1 MEPQA
6 STRRRHLA
14 GPLLLAVIVFL
25 LDQSAKA
32 MVQETL
38 GPWDKVTVIPGFF
51 NLVHVLNKGAAFGI
65 FNEAGSSWQTLF
77 FIGATLLAVCL
88 IGYILL
94 STNRRDRLFLLGF
107 GAILGGALGNLA
119 DRVRLGM
126 VVDYLDFYLGSF
138 HWPAFNVAD
147 TAITLGA
154 LSLLISMYRKEDG
167 AAKSQMK

>member
-1 MEPQA
+1 MGPQA
-6 STRRRHLA
+6 STRRRHLV

-32 MVQETL
+32 IVQETL
-38 GPWDKVTVIPGFF
+38 GPWDKITVIPGFF

-65 FNEAGSSWQTLF
+65 FNETGTSWQTVF
-77 FIGATLLAVCL
+77 FIGATLLAACL

-94 STNRRDRLFLLGF
+94 STTRRDRFFLLGF

-154 LSLLISMYRKEDG
+154 LSLLISMYRKEG
-167 AAKSQMK
+167 HASRSH